1 MEEERNKI
9 NEWIVDY
16 LGGALDGDSLEMLKA
31 WLAAS
36 PENRAYFR
44 QQKEIWDASGQ
55 KQKYD
60 KDLAFQRFQTRVAK
74 DCTVAAKWRN
84 YIPYVGYGVAVLL
97 LLIVCSVFFYWEG
110 RANYKE
116 AMNEVVVEVP
126 IGSRSKMFL
135 PDGTAVWLNAGSRMV
150 YSQDFGVDDRNVL
163 LEGEGYFEVMKN
175 KTLPFVVRSKDLQV
189 RVVGTKFNFRDYPSD
204 KEVVVTL
211 EEGKICLNNLLRK
224 GKETSL
230 SPNERVCLDKKS
242 GRMMVENVT
251 AANALQWTHGYLFFD
266 EELLP
271 DIVKQL
277 ERSYNVQITIADKSL
292 EEFRFY
298 GNFVRQEQ
306 SIKDVLDVLSS
317 TGNIRYTISDRD
329 IVLYKGKLS
338 DK

>member
-55 KQKYD
+55 EQKYD
-60 KDLAFQRFQTRVAK
+60 KDLAFQRFQTHVAK
-74 DCTVAAKWRN
+74 DCPAAAKWCN
-84 YIPYVGYGVAVLL
+84 YIPYVGYGVAMLL
-97 LLIVCSVFFYWEG
+97 LLVVCSVFFYWKG
-110 RANYKE
+110 RTNYKK

-251 AANALQWTHGYLFFD
+251 AANALQWTRGYLFFD

-292 EEFRFY
+292 EKFRFY